1 MQVWNHLGLS
11 NGSLLCTLS
20 IPRQLEGVSTG
31 SSCGC
36 AGPQRA
42 GDNDDPSLRKVV
54 IQGTKEQIARC
65 DKFSF
70 EKPNWMKVGECCSTR
85 PYQERMRCFGAILFS
100 FLLQIC
106 LFRCKEAI
114 NGVLM
119 GEEPKAW
126 YFSFVTQDTK
136 SKVTPTFWQLA
147 RMCWHSWME
156 RCLSRSWADQWVKVY
171 TSYSLTGHPGTW
183 VFAAYTLRT
192 ARTHIVEHKLQS
204 WQSDFM
210 Q

>member
-11 NGSLLCTLS
+11 NGSLLCALS

-70 EKPNWMKVGECCSTR
+70 EKPNWLKVGECYTR
-85 PYQERMRCFGAILFS
+85 AHQERMRCFVAILIL
-100 FLLQIC
+100 FLLQIF

-126 YFSFVTQDTK
+126 YFSFVSQDTK
-136 SKVTPTFWQLA
+136 TKVTQPFGNSLGCAGTVGWSGAHQDPGLISEW
-147 RMCWHSWME
+147 RYI
-156 RCLSRSWADQWVKVY
+156 R
-171 TSYSLTGHPGTW
+171 LTGHLGTW
-183 VFAAYTLRT
+183 VFAAYKLRT
-192 ARTHIVEHKLQS
+192 ATTHIVEHKLQS